1 MCETATCVSTDLWDS
16 KDKDLRMI
24 HSTQPNLARCL
35 CQSSYFPSLVDA
47 KTEIII
53 HKVI

>member
-24 HSTQPNLARCL
+24 HSTQPNLAKVPL
-35 CQSSYFPSLVDA
+35 SIYFLSPVDG